1 MSGILRNFD
10 LSVEEIRVM
19 RAIKELENALDN
31 IVFGDPESPRAKFFS
46 DEIGRLEDKLEDI
59 RENTLIR

>member
-1 MSGILRNFD
+1 
-10 LSVEEIRVM
+10 M